1 MKIMP
6 TLIKLKRSVTG
17 NPLQPAQKN
26 VELDEGEPFV
36 DTYSKA
42 LVVGGKKN
50 GSTKDKI
57 GDHYVNDVWVD
68 TYQPL
73 VRSDESPVVIG
84 NTDSTLRVQKG
95 ENPIEG
101 IRPIELVSDSR
112 IVMQA
117 TGNNDIALYGESI
130 YLCPKGKNSENYPNT
145 IAVYD
150 NGDYVDMLIDNAHAM
165 RFISTYTPP
174 LGSSPVGTG
183 AVVLEQQGGVTI
195 YARDTTT
202 TGSGYLE
209 MTLKGN
215 NVTVN
220 NGGLVVNGQL
230 KIGNSNIGSSSQPVY
245 VDNGTITSLSQM
257 YSVYV
262 VCSVNVEN
270 SYHGFIVI
278 NIFSPSAAYVPNSG
292 DIYRG
297 VVVGGII
304 TASNDEYLHVLNGSY
319 SSGQWTLAAMDSY
332 ASDSE
337 IHSVDIPN
345 NCVSAPIN
353 SISTGMFGV

>member
-1 MKIMP
+1 MP

-17 NPLQPAQKN
+17 NPLQPAQLN

-42 LVVGGKKN
+42 LVVGRKKD

-73 VRSDESPVVIG
+73 VRSDNNPVVIG
-84 NTDSTLRVQKG
+84 NTSSTLRIQKG

-117 TGNNDIALYGESI
+117 TGDNAIALYGESI

-145 IAVYD
+145 IAIYD

-165 RFISTYTPP
+165 RFISTYTKQV
-174 LGSSPVGTG
+174 GSSPVGTG

-195 YARDTTT
+195 YAKDEET

-215 NVTVN
+215 NVTIN
-220 NGGLVVNGQL
+220 NGRLVVNGEASINGTASVSQL
-230 KIGNSNIGSSSQPVY
+230 KIGNSNIGSSLQPVY
-245 VDNGTITSLSQM
+245 VNNGTITPCKVAYMNVVDVSGSVNIGQLEFEYILLHFMCFSDTKNSMSPERGNNLFLGGICKQSNQGYGQVIDAYYYNDDYYVM
-257 YSVYV
+257 ISGNTTYTKMDTVSHIVYV
-262 VCSVNVEN
+262 GS
-270 SYHGFIVI
+270 H
-278 NIFSPSAAYVPNSG
+278 
-292 DIYRG
+292 IY
-297 VVVGGII
+297 
-304 TASNDEYLHVLNGSY
+304 
-319 SSGQWTLAAMDSY
+319 
-332 ASDSE
+332 
-337 IHSVDIPN
+337 
-345 NCVSAPIN
+345 
-353 SISTGMFGV
+353 

>member
-17 NPLQPAQKN
+17 NPLQPAQKK

-73 VRSDESPVVIG
+73 VRSDENPVVIG
-84 NTDSTLRVQKG
+84 NTYSTLRVQKG
-95 ENPIEG
+95 KNPIEG

-130 YLCPKGKNSENYPNT
+130 YLCPKTPDMSDTYLST
-145 IAVYD
+145 LAVYD
-150 NGDYVDMLIDNAHAM
+150 NRSNVVNVQINESYGLRIISQYSTNCVGEILLGNTGGITM
-165 RFISTYTPP
+165 RANTTNQSQDTT
-174 LGSSPVGTG
+174 
-183 AVVLEQQGGVTI
+183 EVTI
-195 YARDTTT
+195 GD
-202 TGSGYLE
+202 GQVMVG
-209 MTLKGN
+209 
-215 NVTVN
+215 
-220 NGGLVVNGQL
+220 NGGLLVDGPSTIQGLAYVQSL

-245 VDNGTITSLSQM
+245 VNNGTITPCDVRYISEMRLTLTGTIETAYDEAVLNFISFSTEPLTDSLGT
-257 YSVYV
+257 
-262 VCSVNVEN
+262 
-270 SYHGFIVI
+270 H
-278 NIFSPSAAYVPNSG
+278 NIFVNGWIKGQSVGRVAIVDWKYENGDYKVFISGNTAFSNLSGYSAS
-292 DIYRG
+292 
-297 VVVGGII
+297 I
-304 TASNDEYLHVLNGSY
+304 TKLGSHVY
-319 SSGQWTLAAMDSY
+319 
-332 ASDSE
+332 
-337 IHSVDIPN
+337 
-345 NCVSAPIN
+345 
-353 SISTGMFGV
+353 